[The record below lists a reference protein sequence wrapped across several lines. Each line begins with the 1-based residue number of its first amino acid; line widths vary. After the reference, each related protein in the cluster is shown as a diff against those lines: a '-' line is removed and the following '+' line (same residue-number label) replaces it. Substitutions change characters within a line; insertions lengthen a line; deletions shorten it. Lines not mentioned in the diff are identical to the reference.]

1 MKAAVYHG
9 PGDIRVEE
17 IARPA
22 LEGKGILLKVR
33 ACGICGSD
41 LHMYKHG
48 LFEDL
53 GVPVETGRV
62 LGHEFSGE
70 VAEIH
75 GEARGIRVGDRVSTI
90 SLGGNAEYLT
100 IPELLLPMVFP
111 LPDQV
116 SFEEAATV
124 EPLATSLHAV
134 NLAKPLPGENHVI
147 LGAGIIGLG
156 VLQVLK
162 TMADIKTVVV
172 DVSEKRLEMAR
183 QLGAEITIDAREED
197 ALAKVIDLFGAE
209 QMSFMPMQ
217 TGRAD
222 TAYDC
227 AGLSMEST
235 GPSVLQQAVYMVKE
249 NGKVVV
255 VAVFEKTPE
264 VDYNL
269 MVRKGIRVF
278 GSWGWNVEEFKESID
293 LISKGK
299 IDRRPLITHTFP
311 LERAAEA
318 YETQLNTREA
328 IKVML
333 MP

>member
-9 PGDIRVEE
+9 PGDIRFEE
-17 IARPA
+17 IAKPVPA
-22 LEGKGILLKVR
+22 EKGILLKVKAR
-33 ACGICGSD
+33 GICGSD

-53 GVPVETGRV
+53 GVPMETGRV

-75 GEARGIRVGDRVSTI
+75 GETTGIKVGDRVSTI
-90 SLGGNAEYLT
+90 SLGANAEYLA
-100 IPELLLPMVFP
+100 IPELLLPMVYPF
-111 LPDQV
+111 PDQV

-134 NLAKPLPGENHVI
+134 NLAKPMAGENHVI

-162 TMADIKTVVV
+162 TMAEIKTVVV
-172 DVSEKRLEMAR
+172 DISEKRLEMAR
-183 QLGAEITIDAREED
+183 RLGAEVTVNARNEDARQKI
-197 ALAKVIDLFGAE
+197 LDLFGSE
-209 QMSFMPMQ
+209 QMSFMPTQ

-227 AGLSMEST
+227 AGLSLDFT
-235 GPSVLQQAVYMVKE
+235 GTPVLQQAVTMVKE

-255 VAVFEKTPE
+255 VAVFEKLPE
-264 VDYNL
+264 VDFNL
-269 MVRKGIRVF
+269 VVRKGITVF
-278 GSWGWNVEEFKESID
+278 GSWGWNVDEFKQSLG
-293 LISKGK
+293 LIVEGK
-299 IDRRPLITHTFP
+299 IDRSPLITHKFP
-311 LERAAEA
+311 LEKAAEA
-318 YETQLNTREA
+318 YETQLNAREA
-328 IKVML
+328 IKVMI

>member
-9 PGDIRVEE
+9 PRDIRFEE
-17 IARPA
+17 IAKPV
-22 LEGKGILLKVR
+22 LEGNGILLKVK

-53 GVPVETGRV
+53 GAPVETGRV

-75 GEARGIRVGDRVSTI
+75 GDVPGFKVGDRVSTVGM
-90 SLGGNAEYLT
+90 GGNAEYLI
-100 IPELLLPMVFP
+100 IPELLLPMVHP
-111 LPDQV
+111 VSDKV
-116 SFEEAATV
+116 SFEELATV

-134 NLAKPLPGENHVI
+134 NLAKPQPGENHVI

-162 TMADIKTVVV
+162 TMSDIKTIVV

-183 QLGAEITIDAREED
+183 QLGADIIINAGEED
-197 ALAKVIDLFGAE
+197 ALSKIIDLFGSE
-209 QMSFMPMQ
+209 QMSFMPTL
-217 TGRAD
+217 TGKAD

-227 AGLSMEST
+227 AGLSMEFT
-235 GPSVLQQAVYMVKE
+235 GKPILKQAVTMVKV

-255 VAVFEKTPE
+255 VAVFEKFPE
-264 VDYNL
+264 VDFNL
-269 MVRKGIRVF
+269 MVRKGITIY
-278 GSWGWNVEEFKESID
+278 GSWGWNVEEFKKSID
-293 LISKGK
+293 LIAEGK
-299 IDRRPLITHTFP
+299 VDRKPLITHQFP
-311 LERAAEA
+311 LEKAAEA
-318 YETQLNTREA
+318 YETQLNAKEA
-328 IKVML
+328 IKVII